1 MNTNNRY
8 NFIVFY
14 VLPFTCFIGLGAHS
28 ALGLFVVW
36 CALTLGTVGN
46 MEHRSWSLE
55 VMWFDPFS
63 LHDPFTL
70 SGGVPRRAAAFLVS
84 GGSAQ

>member
-1 MNTNNRY
+1 M
-8 NFIVFY
+8 FY

-28 ALGLFVVW
+28 ALGLFVVLG
-36 CALTLGTVGN
+36 ALTLGTVGN
-46 MEHRSWSLE
+46 MEHHSWYLE
-55 VMWFDPFS
+55 VMWFGPFS

-70 SGGVPRRAAAFLVS
+70 SGGVPCRAAASLVS